1 MAGLER
7 FTVTFVIPP
16 SKDFECSICL
26 SVLREPYL
34 TTCCG
39 SHFCQLCVDKVKK
52 KNNECPVC
60 REKPV
65 NAVIDKYF
73 RRQLNQLQVYCPR
86 RSVKG
91 SRKGFQETGCDW
103 VGELGSVE
111 EHLSVDQLEGECQ
124 YVEVECRLCGQ
135 PNLRRMLSK
144 HINNSCPNRSIS
156 CQYCGFQSTHENITK
171 QHIYVCPN
179 YPLICPNSCSSTK
192 FKRHELPS
200 HLSTCLEQEVACS
213 FGEMGCKEKMQRKF
227 LQQHLDSNV
236 IQHQMLTCQAFH
248 VQQQQLRETKQEL
261 SDTKQELSDMKSKAG
276 QAEYWVNGF
285 QMMAEEV
292 KKNSWPLYLT
302 VMNKLVTSMSQPV
315 APIIVSLP
323 NILKNNARSSG
334 HSMPFYT
341 HPQGYKMCLSLQL
354 PYQSGSFHSHGPSI
368 TVHFCIIK
376 GEFDDSLEWPFETI
390 VTVTLLNNHK
400 DESHEERVY
409 GFTANRYFDD
419 QATASTSQCKSV
431 EESLQSWYFGMQP
444 HASSKK
450 SGIKHV
456 SSKRM
461 IAHKQAS
468 IGHNQCN
475 PVESTEFV
483 TFCYNHQNRHFI
495 QSETDFYFKVSF

>member
-39 SHFCQLCVDKVKK
+39 SHFCQLCVDNVKK

-91 SRKGFQETGCDW
+91 FQGTGCDW

-111 EHLSVDQLEGECQ
+111 EHLAVDQLKGECQ

-144 HINNSCPNRSIS
+144 HINKSCPNRSIS

-171 QHIYVCPN
+171 QHIDVCPN
-179 YPLICPNSCSSTK
+179 FPLVCTNFCSSTMLK
-192 FKRHELPS
+192 GHELPS

-227 LQQHLDSNV
+227 LQQHLESNV
-236 IQHQMLTCQAFH
+236 MQHQMLTCQAFH
-248 VQQQQLRETKQEL
+248 V
-261 SDTKQELSDMKSKAG
+261 
-276 QAEYWVNGF
+276 
-285 QMMAEEV
+285 
-292 KKNSWPLYLT
+292 
-302 VMNKLVTSMSQPV
+302 
-315 APIIVSLP
+315 
-323 NILKNNARSSG
+323 
-334 HSMPFYT
+334 
-341 HPQGYKMCLSLQL
+341 
-354 PYQSGSFHSHGPSI
+354 
-368 TVHFCIIK
+368 
-376 GEFDDSLEWPFETI
+376 
-390 VTVTLLNNHK
+390 
-400 DESHEERVY
+400 
-409 GFTANRYFDD
+409 
-419 QATASTSQCKSV
+419 
-431 EESLQSWYFGMQP
+431 
-444 HASSKK
+444 
-450 SGIKHV
+450 
-456 SSKRM
+456 
-461 IAHKQAS
+461 
-468 IGHNQCN
+468 
-475 PVESTEFV
+475 
-483 TFCYNHQNRHFI
+483 
-495 QSETDFYFKVSF
+495 